1 MTRKLKLSFAF
12 VVPIALSAITLSVV
26 MAASK
31 NIHSA
36 KADPTS
42 YELTLNS
49 SNAASGLTSSF
60 QRRVESTVTTARGSQ
75 IKFSYTT

>member
-12 VVPIALSAITLSVV
+12 VVPIALGAVSMSVA
-26 MAASK
+26 MAAAK

-60 QRRVESTVTTARGSQ
+60 QRRISSRSPSE
-75 IKFSYTT
+75 K